1 MPELVADYSVAII
14 SLLVFV
20 LTVLL
25 QSAMVGAAKAKA
37 GAAPGS
43 TPKADYDNKL
53 YRLNRS
59 HQNGIEIMPAAAIAL
74 FACILAGVSAT
85 WVNLLMAVFLATR
98 LAYVLVYARNLG
110 QASQGLRTFT
120 YVAGW
125 AMLMILC
132 VLAIWA
138 LL

>member
-1 MPELVADYSVAII
+1 MPEIVADYSIALI
-14 SLLVFV
+14 SLLLFALIV
-20 LTVLL
+20 LF

-43 TPKADYDNKL
+43 SPEPDYDNPL

-59 HQNGIEIMPAAAIAL
+59 HQNGTEIMPAAAIAL
-74 FACILAGVSAT
+74 FACILVGVSAT
-85 WVNLLMAVFLATR
+85 WVNLLMVVFLATR
-98 LAYVLVYARNLG
+98 LVYVYVYG
-110 QASQGLRTFT
+110 QNMGKATQGLRTFT

-125 AMLMILC
+125 AMLVILC

-138 LL
+138 LI